1 MGAEE
6 IVPEKPVK
14 EQIRDQKRAVDRS
27 KRNLIREQKKL
38 EREKKKMLQEI
49 KKMALKGQTTGAKML
64 AKDIVRSTNQ
74 IKKLDQFVGQLTAV
88 SMRISSCSTLNEL
101 GDAMTNA
108 ANAMTLVSNKLDP
121 KKMQQMAKVMAKED
135 FKLEMISD
143 MMGEAMDSIGES
155 MGNEEEEEELYNQVL
170 AEAGVKLEGEL
181 TGAQKYTLKSQVSEK
196 KQLAEVGPEGA
207 GGSGGSGPAP
217 ADGGDDDLDAMLR
230 SLNQK

>member
-27 KRNLIREQKKL
+27 KRNLVREQKKL
-38 EREKKKMLQEI
+38 EREKKKMLAEI
-49 KKMALKGQTTGAKML
+49 KKMAQKGQTAGAKML

-74 IKKLDQFVGQLTAV
+74 IKKIEQFVGQLTAV
-88 SMRISSCSTLNEL
+88 SMRISSCQTLNEL

-108 ANAMTLVSNKLDP
+108 SKAMTLVSNKLDP
-121 KKMQQMAKVMAKED
+121 KKMQQMAKIVAKED
-135 FKLEMISD
+135 FKLDMISD
-143 MMGEAMDSIGES
+143 MMGEAMDAVGES

-170 AEAGVKLEGEL
+170 AEAGVKIEGDMV
-181 TGAQKYTLKSQVSEK
+181 GPQKDPLASQVNTGPQ
-196 KQLAEVGPEGA
+196 KQLAGVGAEGVGGGA
-207 GGSGGSGPAP
+207 GAP

>member
-181 TGAQKYTLKSQVSEK
+181 TGAQKDTLQSQVSEK